1 MMAKTTE
8 TNQRS
13 WNASRYEAWVSAF
26 GPPEVEAGRIISKPQ
41 HPVRRILPFLGTPE
55 AKRICSI
62 QGSHGRVAVALA
74 IMGADV
80 HVIDFAED
88 NRRYAT
94 ELATAANVS
103 IDYVLCDI
111 IQAASLDLPYKFDAL
126 VLELGILHYHQD
138 IEQFFSIMRHLI
150 AEDGVLILNEF
161 HPLQRKLYWK
171 DGPQDY
177 FSVDM
182 VEADVP
188 NPDTVGA
195 SLGKCLYRFWTLSEI
210 FTALMK
216 NGFQIVQFEE
226 HPDWED
232 QKLPGTFTVLAQ
244 TSR

>member
-1 MMAKTTE
+1 MTNTTQI
-8 TNQRS
+8 NQKS
-13 WNASRYEAWVSAF
+13 WNASRYGAWVSAF
-26 GPPEVEAGRIISKPQ
+26 GLPDVEAGRIISNPQ

-55 AKRICSI
+55 AKRICSV

-74 IMGADV
+74 ILGAKV
-80 HVIDFAED
+80 HVIDFAEE

-111 IQAASLDLPYKFDAL
+111 MQAASLDLPYRFDAL

-138 IEQFFSIMRHLI
+138 IDQFFLIMRHLV
-150 AEDGVLILNEF
+150 ADDGVLILNEF
-161 HPLQRKLYWK
+161 HPLQRKLHWK

-177 FSVDM
+177 FSADL

-188 NPDTVGA
+188 NPDTVGV
-195 SLGKCLYRFWTLSEI
+195 SLGKCLYRFWTLGEI
-210 FTALMK
+210 FTALIS

-232 QKLPGTFTVLAQ
+232 HKLPGTFTVLAQ
-244 TSR
+244 AGP